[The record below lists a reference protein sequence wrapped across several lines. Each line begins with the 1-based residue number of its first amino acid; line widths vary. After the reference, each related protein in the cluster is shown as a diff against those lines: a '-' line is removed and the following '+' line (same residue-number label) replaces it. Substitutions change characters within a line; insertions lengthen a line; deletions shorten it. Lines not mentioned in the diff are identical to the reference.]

1 MYDSKELKKKFESE
15 GEAAVQD
22 KLVQGAYNQQKA
34 KIAEDWLREKEEE
47 RERLRNIKR
56 DSILKNQAHAMW
68 AMVIVAGISLI
79 ISIIAL
85 IISLLK

>member
-22 KLVQGAYNQQKA
+22 KLVRGAYNQQKA
-34 KIAEDWLREKEEE
+34 RIAEDWLREKEEE

-56 DSILKNQAHAMW
+56 DSILKNQANAMW
-68 AMVIVAGISLI
+68 AMVIVVGISLI

>member
-1 MYDSKELKKKFESE
+1 MNEKGGE
-15 GEAAVQD
+15 GEETVRN
-22 KLVQGAYNQQKA
+22 KLLQGAYNQQKA

-56 DSILKNQAHAMW
+56 DSILKNQANAMW

-85 IISLLK
+85 IISLVK

>member
-1 MYDSKELKKKFESE
+1 MYDPKELKKKFESN
-15 GEAAVQD
+15 GEVTVRD
-22 KLVQGAYNQQKA
+22 KLLQGAYNQEKA
-34 KIAEDWLREKEEE
+34 RIAEDWLREKEEE

-56 DSILKNQAHAMW
+56 DYILKNQANAMW